1 MDRILLNRQEER
13 YFYEF
18 LRIAGNKTPR
28 QCAEEISAHLGTRS
42 ADDVL
47 RFYGQTVEIIF
58 KGQKGALEGF
68 SDQRTHRI
76 LTKFYDQKVLPL
88 YGASE
93 GGEASVGRK
102 GRSKNVKAVGAGVET
117 QVGMRKKSVND
128 EEVVQEVSSG
138 NNDVRSDERKERN
151 ERNQLDATTSTPE
164 HRVAKTFGSY
174 EQTAQTNVS
183 RDRRWANASGNGA
196 VQVVF
201 VPFEESLA
209 TRLTQCGFDPC
220 PRMALDV
227 TESVLGMVERLA
239 EGWKKALEGFGCGD
253 KLRVLPPDDA
263 PLVLRG
269 CAWGDPARDGGLL
282 LGDVL
287 EAMGAWES
295 LGSGGVVTL
304 GFAFEAGTVCYGRG
318 EPRTQMREERRDKE
332 TGRKKRK
339 TTAVKA
345 TADTNGSSEKEN
357 TANKSISFDAGQQG
371 GPASF
376 GSPAFS
382 KDSSRQR
389 QQQQQQHAGATENA
403 NIAAKGN
410 ARKTGA
416 SKNPKRGAKANAK
429 PMAADEL
436 KAKIENRQPV
446 GLRNQIKHEPKLKAR
461 NKRKN
466 PDKSSAVSGQES
478 EQLLRNATELIAAD
492 VREQLAYDMMVER
505 ERENA
510 FAFGAG
516 FAPQKE
522 DMSFTIGA
530 ETRQFIENNLQVAA
544 GAAAAGTKMT
554 TTTTTPS
561 RNKKASKVSRN
572 KKARVSSEDIMDLR
586 DLVGCSPPSSFKPQI
601 NSNEPRPAGGA
612 AAKSLNADF
621 NQVIGLGN
629 RSQVGVFVYSICAL
643 AVHDACPLT
652 LVARRSVFTTG
663 RPDGHFRDHE
673 PCAVAQYDR
682 RSVHSEQQ
690 SDDPRQHAPG
700 DWAEEHR
707 PPGGARRQDAGH
719 VAALWGRGGHP
730 AVGWVPGR
738 DEFRGRWRGWRGWR
752 GWRWCRQGGRQH

>member
-28 QCAEEISAHLGTRS
+28 QCAEEISAHLGTRT

-47 RFYGQTVEIIF
+47 RFYGQTVEVIF

-102 GRSKNVKAVGAGVET
+102 GRSKNGKAVGAGVET

-128 EEVVQEVSSG
+128 EEVVQEVSG
-138 NNDVRSDERKERN
+138 NNGGRSDERN

-174 EQTAQTNVS
+174 QQTAQTDVS

-227 TESVLGMVERLA
+227 TESVLGMVGRLS
-239 EGWKKALEGFGCGD
+239 EGWKRALEGFGCGD

-282 LGDVL
+282 LGDIL
-287 EAMGAWES
+287 EAMGAWGS

-339 TTAVKA
+339 TTASKA

-382 KDSSRQR
+382 KDSSRQ
-389 QQQQQQHAGATENA
+389 QQQQQQHADATENA
-403 NIAAKGN
+403 NTAAKGN

-416 SKNPKRGAKANAK
+416 SKNPKRSAKANAK

-436 KAKIENRQPV
+436 KAKIETRQPV
-446 GLRNQIKHEPKLKAR
+446 GLRNQIKHEPKLKTR

-492 VREQLAYDMMVER
+492 VREQLAYDMMMER

-530 ETRQFIENNLQVAA
+530 ETRQFIENNLQV
-544 GAAAAGTKMT
+544 GAAAGTATKT

-601 NSNEPRPAGGA
+601 NSNESRPAGGA

-629 RSQVGVFVYSICAL
+629 RSQVGVFIYSICAL
-643 AVHDACPLT
+643 AVQDACPLT
-652 LVARRSVFTTG
+652 PVVRRSSLGVHRSSGRTFSRPRTMRG
-663 RPDGHFRDHE
+663 RP
-673 PCAVAQYDR
+673 V
-682 RSVHSEQQ
+682 
-690 SDDPRQHAPG
+690 
-700 DWAEEHR
+700 
-707 PPGGARRQDAGH
+707 
-719 VAALWGRGGHP
+719 
-730 AVGWVPGR
+730 
-738 DEFRGRWRGWRGWR
+738 
-752 GWRWCRQGGRQH
+752 